1 MSKKSAIVMSG
12 GGARGAYQAG
22 CVRGLYEICE
32 QLGDFSV
39 FRTLCGVSAG
49 SINAYHLA
57 AGTHKLDRATQNLC
71 NTWRRLTADQVFRT
85 DYSSITRNA
94 FKLVRTLSLAGF
106 SSQQSGRIVALLNTN
121 PLRELIAAGGG
132 NAGIRK
138 NLQNGVLD
146 ALTVTATDYSTS
158 FSVSFVHT
166 AGEFEDWVSDNR
178 VSIQTEINDEHIMA
192 SSAIPVFFPPAQ
204 ISGRYYGDGSLR
216 NSAPLSP
223 AIHLGAEKVF
233 VIGVRNWA
241 NVTLESSQKLHPSL
255 GRVMSVLI
263 NSIFVDSIE
272 SDLERVR
279 LINQS
284 VTSIRQA
291 RGHSPLKPIETFYVH
306 PSKDPAELARQR
318 ADDLPT
324 IIKFLFEG
332 LGTPE
337 ESAELL
343 SYFLFDSNY
352 CSQLVDLG
360 LKDTLDQK
368 ERIIQFLITD

>member
-1 MSKKSAIVMSG
+1 MAKKSALVMSG

-32 QLGDFSV
+32 ELGDFSI

-57 AGTHKLDRATQNLC
+57 AGTHKLDQSTQLLC
-71 NTWRRLTADQVFRT
+71 NTWRKLTAEQVFRT

-94 FKLVRTLSLAGF
+94 FKLMRTLSLSGF
-106 SSQQSGRIVALLNTN
+106 SSRQAGRIVALLNTN
-121 PLRELIAAGGG
+121 PLRELISAGGG
-132 NAGIRK
+132 TAGIRK
-138 NLQNGVLD
+138 NLQNGVLE
-146 ALTVTATDYSTS
+146 ALSVTATDYSTS

-166 AGEFEDWVSDNR
+166 AQAFKDWASDNR
-178 VSIQTEINDEHIMA
+178 VSVQTEISDEHIMA
-192 SSAIPVFFPPAQ
+192 SSAIPVFFPPAL

-241 NVTLESSQKLHPSL
+241 NVSLESSRKLHPSL
-255 GRVMSVLI
+255 GRIVSVLI

-272 SDLERVR
+272 SDLERVQ

-284 VTSIRQA
+284 VEAIKNANGNTSLR
-291 RGHSPLKPIETFYVH
+291 PIETFYVH
-306 PSKDPAELARQR
+306 PSQDPAELAMER
-318 ADDLPT
+318 ADDLPK

-343 SYFLFDSNY
+343 SYFLFDSTY
-352 CSQLVDLG
+352 CAQLVELG
-360 LKDTLDQK
+360 RKDTLDQK
-368 ERIIQFLITD
+368 ERIVQFLISD